1 MARLT
6 EFHRQHPTTITGTPG
21 PSLARRRLDAA
32 APFVVIVVPRPPLQP
47 AVLTRTTQ
55 HASRERPNILFFSGD
70 TRHPLQHLHSIAK
83 SHLLA

>member
-32 APFVVIVVPRPPLQP
+32 APFVVVPWPPLQP

-55 HASRERPNILFFSGD
+55 HASRERLNILFFSGD
-70 TRHPLQHLHSIAK
+70 TRHPLQHLHSITK